1 MVSLEPSKSD
11 AAALDNL
18 TNDWNSAMGML
29 MENALDSIAEG
40 QSARAALEVKEPE
53 FKKGKLGE
61 DESRKISAPISSFR
75 PFRVLYQGPLFA
87 DTPTCPNSSASWAP
101 GLGCILGTL
110 RGVKGEGGRGL
121 CFLKWGPYYGH

>member
-1 MVSLEPSKSD
+1 
-11 AAALDNL
+11 
-18 TNDWNSAMGML
+18 MGML

-87 DTPTCPNSSASWAP
+87 DTPTCPTP
-101 GLGCILGTL
+101 QPLGPQGLGIS
-110 RGVKGEGGRGL
+110 
-121 CFLKWGPYYGH
+121 